1 MPIGLLA
8 SQQSPFEGSPM
19 KACCDI
25 WVVSYVE
32 IVVQVDESVMN
43 NGIVKAQ
50 GNQSEQQTEDD
61 GTFARRRE

>member
-19 KACCDI
+19 KASCDI
-25 WVVSYVE
+25 WVVRYIE
-32 IVVQVDESVMN
+32 IVVQVDESVVN

-50 GNQSEQQTEDD
+50 RKQSEQQTEDH